1 MSKQTVRFRPNRWRS
16 LFAILASVLV
26 AASALAMVD
35 TEPASAALGDPGQV
49 TLQKSVV
56 VDDTVGSPDALG
68 PGESFTY
75 SFLLGCDD
83 NPCIDAK
90 LHDPIPTK
98 LTGFTIDTLTVT
110 PTTATVGLD
119 GCSVGET
126 VAEDCSLV
134 TTFETP
140 LNDPGSAEPMVGI
153 EAGETYRVNLTL
165 TVPADLSPT

>member
-75 SFLLGCDD
+75 SFLVGCDD
-83 NPCIDAK
+83 NPCIDAE
-90 LHDPIPTK
+90 LHDPIPTE
-98 LTGFTIDTLTVT
+98 LTGFAIDTLTVA
-110 PTTATVGLD
+110 PPTATVGLD
-119 GCSVGET
+119 GCSVGGT
-126 VAEDCSLV
+126 VTEECSL
-134 TTFETP
+134 TATFETP
-140 LNDPGSAEPMVGI
+140 LGDLSPGESVVGI
-153 EAGETYRVNLTL
+153 EAGETYRVNLT
-165 TVPADLSPT
+165 